1 MKVAQRI
8 IGIALVAFGI
18 IFAFSTIGV
27 LDPQLSGS
35 IATPVCVLGI
45 FLFIYSFK
53 WSNHGER
60 DHGKMPKVPRE
71 DVIKEKMGVGLEP
84 YLDCI
89 LKIFFNDDHT
99 ERLIFYKED
108 NDVRLAKDKLYFF
121 SEEEYRFV
129 GMLAIWE
136 RYDSG
141 AGISFYDSLETA
153 LKENEALL
161 KGFTEVKTDFFY
173 LNDNKR
179 HLVEVK
185 WNLDGKTYIPFSTKY
200 RPLIK
205 VNGSGPRDV
214 TLMNI
219 RTVGGIKDRKT
230 KAIMYYVVPKSENND
245 DTLEIGT
252 SFEVLV
258 GPKVVG
264 SGTVT
269 GYLE

>member
-8 IGIALVAFGI
+8 IGIVVVALGL
-18 IFAFSTIGV
+18 IFAFATIGV

-45 FLFIYSFK
+45 FLFIYSFE

-60 DHGKMPKVPRE
+60 DYGKMPKVAKE
-71 DVIKEKMGVGLEP
+71 DVIKDKMGDDLET
-84 YLDCI
+84 YLDCL
-89 LKIFFNDDHT
+89 LKIFFNEDHT
-99 ERLIFYKED
+99 ERIIFYKED
-108 NDVRLAKDKLYFF
+108 NDVRLAKEKLYFF

-136 RYDSG
+136 GYDLG
-141 AGISFYDSLETA
+141 LSFYDSLETA
-153 LKENEALL
+153 LKENKTLL
-161 KGFTEVKTDFFY
+161 EGFTEVKTDFFY

-185 WNLDGKTYIPFSTKY
+185 WNLDGKTFIPFSMKY
-200 RPLIK
+200 RPQIR
-205 VNGSGPRDV
+205 VEGSNDRDV
-214 TLMNI
+214 ALMCFG
-219 RTVGGIKDRKT
+219 RSKDKIT
-230 KAIMYYVVPKSENND
+230 KAIMYYIVPKSENSE

-252 SFEVLV
+252 SFEVRE

-264 SGTVT
+264 TGTVI
-269 GYLE
+269 GYCE

>member
-8 IGIALVAFGI
+8 IGIAVVALGI
-18 IFAFSTIGV
+18 IFAFATIGV

-45 FLFIYSFK
+45 FLFIYSFG

-60 DHGKMPKVPRE
+60 DYGKMPKVPRE
-71 DVIKEKMGVGLEP
+71 DVIKDKMGDDLET
-84 YLDCI
+84 YLDCL
-89 LKIFFNDDHT
+89 LKIFFNEDHT
-99 ERLIFYKED
+99 ERIIFYKED
-108 NDVRLAKDKLYFF
+108 NDVRLAKEKLYFF
-121 SEEEYRFV
+121 SEDEYRFV
-129 GMLAIWE
+129 GMLAAWE
-136 RYDSG
+136 RHDSG
-141 AGISFYDSLETA
+141 AGVSFYDSLETA
-153 LKENEALL
+153 IKENEALL

-185 WNLDGKTYIPFSTKY
+185 WNLDGKTFIPFSMRY
-200 RPLIK
+200 RPQIR
-205 VNGSGPRDV
+205 VEGSNDRDV
-214 TLMNI
+214 ALMCF
-219 RTVGGIKDRKT
+219 GHSKDKIT
-230 KAIMYYVVPKSENND
+230 KAIMYYIVPKSENSE

-252 SFEVLV
+252 SFEVRE

-264 SGTVT
+264 TGTVT

>member
-8 IGIALVAFGI
+8 IGIALVALGL

-45 FLFIYSFK
+45 FLFIYSFG

-60 DHGKMPKVPRE
+60 DYGKMPKVPRE
-71 DVIKEKMGVGLEP
+71 DVIKDKMGDDLET
-84 YLDCI
+84 YLDCL
-89 LKIFFNDDHT
+89 LKIFFNEDHT
-99 ERLIFYKED
+99 ERIIFYKED
-108 NDVRLAKDKLYFF
+108 NDVRLAKEKLYFF
-121 SEEEYRFV
+121 SEDEYRFV

-136 RYDSG
+136 GYDLG
-141 AGISFYDSLETA
+141 LSFYDSLETA
-153 LKENEALL
+153 LKENKTLL
-161 KGFTEVKTDFFY
+161 EGFTEVKTDFFY

-185 WNLDGKTYIPFSTKY
+185 WNLDWKAFIPFSMRY
-200 RPLIK
+200 RPQIR
-205 VNGSGPRDV
+205 VEGSNDRDV
-214 TLMNI
+214 ALMCF
-219 RTVGGIKDRKT
+219 GHSKDKT
-230 KAIMYYVVPKSENND
+230 MKAIMYYIVPKSENSE

-252 SFEVLV
+252 SFEVRE

-264 SGTVT
+264 TGTVI